1 MGNFVDMKLLL
12 VVFAVATVA
21 FGAESAPKA
30 QKTLNAFEKTLS
42 SGKANVTVNDV
53 DAMLA
58 KMAEKKQEHHK
69 VLHTHKVHVAKKSK
83 VPPPPSLKKSDHS
96 KKSHHKASKSSK
108 SHSMKSAPHGHSEDS
123 DLDLQNPWY
132 QEYLDNMGHYFVMGS
147 IFVVIL
153 GGACAALNAVL
164 LFVTTCARMELTWSV
179 LSKEPLSMA
188 LIRTQIA
195 RTIVLSLDLLVCS
208 EILDTLAQ
216 PLGKQTFEML
226 GMSAIIVGL
235 RTVLSLHLGAEFAPK
250 EEAAKEDF

>member
-153 GGACAALNAVL
+153 VGAVQGTSFDGPHPHPDCSHDRALPGPARLFRDIGHARAASWQADVRDAGHVCNHRWLAHRPIAAPWRRVRPQGGGCQGGFLKNGH
-164 LFVTTCARMELTWSV
+164 
-179 LSKEPLSMA
+179 SMN
-188 LIRTQIA
+188 LCVVR
-195 RTIVLSLDLLVCS
+195 
-208 EILDTLAQ
+208 
-216 PLGKQTFEML
+216 
-226 GMSAIIVGL
+226 GL
-235 RTVLSLHLGAEFAPK
+235 C
-250 EEAAKEDF
+250 

>member
-1 MGNFVDMKLLL
+1 MKLLFIA
-12 VVFAVATVA
+12 FAVATVA
-21 FGAESAPKA
+21 FGAESAPNA

-42 SGKANVTVNDV
+42 SGKANVTVGDV

-58 KMAEKKQEHHK
+58 KMSEKKQEHHK
-69 VLHTHKVHVAKKSK
+69 VLHTHKVHV
-83 VPPPPSLKKSDHS
+83 PPPPPHHLKGK
-96 KKSHHKASKSSK
+96 KKSHHKSKS
-108 SHSMKSAPHGHSEDS
+108 MKAAPHGHSEDS

-147 IFVVIL
+147 IFVVVL
-153 GGACAALNAVL
+153 GGACAALNSVL
-164 LFVTTCARMELTWSV
+164 LFVATCARMELTWSI
-179 LSKEPLSMA
+179 LSKDPLSMA

-216 PLGKQTFEML
+216 PLGKQTYEML